1 MLNLRLTHGRET
13 ESQCREGKEQRFV
26 APFVPA
32 SSFRLRF
39 FSFFAVCRSTAV
51 PELVL
56 YQSNFGDYLA
66 VMS

>member
-1 MLNLRLTHGRET
+1 MDEKQKANVER
-13 ESQCREGKEQRFV
+13 GKSSVSVADF